1 MGFKKT
7 SETIAVSFGLTEL
20 VAGDFIQDEVALQ
33 LDILN
38 NEIFVVLAI
47 DLDMDTPD
55 ALAGVNSSVSGS
67 VTSTSQ
73 TALATL
79 ANTNTLANG
88 SESIRAAGFVDGGVS
103 FTRGATSTYTGMVDY
118 IGLIATNNFFVQLKA
133 GGNAGI
139 KSLNGRVWGYRARAD
154 SSTYAALVQSE
165 VLSA

>member
-7 SETIAVSFGLTEL
+7 SDTIAVSFGLTEI
-20 VAGDFIQDEVALQ
+20 APSTFIQDEVALQ

-47 DLDMDTPD
+47 DLDLDGPD
-55 ALAGVNSSVSGS
+55 GIAGVDTSVAGS

-73 TALATL
+73 TALANL
-79 ANTNTLANG
+79 SNTNTLANG
-88 SESIRAAGFVDGGVS
+88 AEAIRASGFVDSGVGFS
-103 FTRGATSTYTGMVDY
+103 RVAASTPTGDVDY
-118 IGLIATNNFFVQLKA
+118 IGLIATNNFFVQLQSQ
-133 GGNAGI
+133 GNPGL
-139 KSLNGRVWGYRARAD
+139 KSLAGRVWGYRAKAD